1 MSSQTVRLS
10 IMALSLMLC
19 GSLALHAADADKPKG
34 EKGEG
39 RGGRGGP
46 VKFLLSKAEDYKLT
60 DEQKTKL
67 EALSKTMA
75 DKQAAGEKPDREATK
90 AEIAKILT
98 PEQLAKMDENMKAMR
113 EKRGG
118 EKGGEKKPEAK

>member
-1 MSSQTVRLS
+1 
-10 IMALSLMLC
+10 MAMSLMLC
-19 GSLALHAADADKPKG
+19 GSLALHAADAEKP
-34 EKGEG
+34 KGEG
-39 RGGRGGP
+39 RGGRGGGP
-46 VKFLLSKAEDYKLT
+46 AKFLLSKAEDYKLT

-113 EKRGG
+113 EKRGA